1 MPAAP
6 NLIDYFLVVLPLA
19 ICIYLAF
26 KGLVPVLKGKFFL
39 VTVAMFA
46 AAVAISL
53 ILSFFSFAFLSVMDD
68 AVNGQNIFVSS
79 NSAGSS
85 ASFASLANSFVVP
98 LCKTAAQSRF
108 VRSMLVSF
116 AQPTL
121 LSVTGIASCLLLVYV
136 REALIRIGGD
146 VTVLL
151 EHFAIFSQGAE
162 SASSGK

>member
-6 NLIDYFLVVLPLA
+6 NLIDYVLVVFPLA
-19 ICIYLAF
+19 ICIYFAV

-68 AVNGQNIFVSS
+68 AVNGQNVFSS
-79 NSAGSS
+79 SS
-85 ASFASLANSFVVP
+85 SSSSSSLAATANSVVVP

-108 VRSMLVSF
+108 VRSLLVSF

-121 LSVTGIASCLLLVYV
+121 LSVTGIATCLMLVYV
-136 REALIRIGGD
+136 REGLIRIGGD

-151 EHFAIFSQGAE
+151 EHLAIFSTGAE
-162 SASSGK
+162 EAK